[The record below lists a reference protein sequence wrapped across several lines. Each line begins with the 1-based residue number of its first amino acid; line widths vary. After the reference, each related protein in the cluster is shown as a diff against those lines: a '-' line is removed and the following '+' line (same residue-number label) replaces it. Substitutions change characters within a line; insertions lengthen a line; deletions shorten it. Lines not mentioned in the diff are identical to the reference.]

1 MQIDIS
7 LRSGLFGMA
16 SKCSEMWFR
25 DDMLSHRDDDAFQVT
40 VAAAD
45 FAEEDMRERFIS
57 LAGNTPGLMNLIAE
71 AVSCQVSNLMT
82 AGISVTIRRD
92 DAARSGYADPFDNA
106 YKMRDLLTGPDAVA
120 CWLDSPQLL

>member
-1 MQIDIS
+1 MMQIDIS

-25 DDMLSHRDDDAFQVT
+25 DDMLSHGDDDAFQLT

-45 FAEEDMRERFIS
+45 LAEEDMRERFIS

-71 AVSCQVSNLMT
+71 AVSSQVINPMAT
-82 AGISVTIRRD
+82 GISVTIRRD
-92 DAARSGYADPFDNA
+92 DAARSGYADPFGNA
-106 YKMRDLLTGPDAVA
+106 CKVRDLLAGADVA
-120 CWLDSPQLL
+120 F